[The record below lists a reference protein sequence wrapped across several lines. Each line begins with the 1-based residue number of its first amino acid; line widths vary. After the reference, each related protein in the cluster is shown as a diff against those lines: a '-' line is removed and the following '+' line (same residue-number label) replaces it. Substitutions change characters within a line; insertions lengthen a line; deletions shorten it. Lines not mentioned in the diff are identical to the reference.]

1 MKERIIE
8 SLKITGLD
16 NKTIEELIEIPK
28 DLTHGD
34 YSFPCFILSKTM
46 RKSPNHIAEELAKKI
61 NKKGFEKIEAI
72 GPYINFFLDSKKVA
86 HDLLSKIAKDKKNYG
101 SNIEGKGKKFMMEF
115 SQPNTHKAFHVGHI
129 RGTSLGESI
138 ARVREFSGY
147 KVIRANYSGDTGM
160 HIAKW
165 IWAYNKFHK
174 GEKIQNNES
183 WFAKIYVEAVKNL
196 EGNEK
201 GEVEVLEINKKL
213 DEKRDSKLLKIWKDT
228 RSKSISAWKP
238 IYSDLDVKFDEQYFE
253 SQVEEKGKRIALEL
267 VKKGLAEISD
277 GATIMNLKDRNL
289 GVWILLRRD
298 GTVLYSAKDIALAEE
313 KFAKYS
319 MDESL
324 VITNMEQNLHFQQ
337 LKKTLELMKFKNWE
351 KYYHLGF
358 ESVRLPEG
366 KMSSRTGNNI
376 LYADFRKELVSAA
389 KEEILKRDKISD
401 KESEDRAFAIAI
413 SAIKYSMLKQ
423 DTNKVIIFN
432 KEEAIRF
439 EGDTGPYLLYSY
451 ARANSIISKSKHSKN
466 FKIDK
471 IESHERVLINEL
483 ARFPDLVLESSRTFN
498 VNSVAHYAYN
508 LSQKFNEFYHS
519 CQVIGS
525 KEEKFRVAIVRA
537 FAQVLENSL
546 RLLGI
551 PVLKQM

>member
-1 MKERIIE
+1 
-8 SLKITGLD
+8 
-16 NKTIEELIEIPK
+16 
-28 DLTHGD
+28 
-34 YSFPCFILSKTM
+34 
-46 RKSPNHIAEELAKKI
+46 
-61 NKKGFEKIEAI
+61 
-72 GPYINFFLDSKKVA
+72 KKVA

-201 GEVEVLEINKKL
+201 GEIEVLEINKKL

-401 KESEDRAFAIAI
+401 KESEDRAVAIAI

-451 ARANSIISKSKHSKN
+451 ARANSIISKSKHSKSFDIN
-466 FKIDK
+466 K
-471 IESHERVLINEL
+471 IESHERALINEL
-483 ARFPDLVLESSRTFN
+483 AHFPNLVLESSRTFN
-498 VNSVAHYAYN
+498 VNSIAHYAYN

-525 KEEKFRVAIVRA
+525 KEEKFRVAIVNS
-537 FAQVLENSL
+537 FAIVLENSL
-546 RLLGI
+546 KLLGI
-551 PVLKQM
+551 PTIKEM